1 MKLNIL
7 GNKIIITTG
16 KQLNKLGTEAK
27 RKKTLEKLERALKI
41 MKNSRYKFSEYRLQ
55 KISKL
60 SINTI
65 KRYRKEINDIREKID
80 YI

>member
-7 GNKIIITTG
+7 GNKVIITTG

-27 RKKTLEKLERALKI
+27 RKKTLQKLEEALKI

-65 KRYRKEINDIREKID
+65 KKYRPEINEIRKKID

>member
-1 MKLNIL
+1 MKLNL
-7 GNKIIITTG
+7 FGNKITIISG
-16 KQLNKLGTEAK
+16 KKLNKLGTEAK
-27 RKKTLEKLERALKI
+27 RKKTLQKLEESLKI

-65 KRYRKEINDIREKID
+65 KRYRPEINEIRKKIN
-80 YI
+80 Y